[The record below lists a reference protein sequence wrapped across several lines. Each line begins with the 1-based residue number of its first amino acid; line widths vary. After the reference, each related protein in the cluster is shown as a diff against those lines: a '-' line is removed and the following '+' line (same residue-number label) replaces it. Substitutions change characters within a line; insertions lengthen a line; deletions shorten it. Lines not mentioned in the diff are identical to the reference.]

1 MPTESTSHFCYL
13 VSTKEQ
19 VSEDRVAV
27 TREPLQPQ
35 GKTGSCTSK
44 KSMSRDQP
52 QEAVTLQ
59 AEESRRHSPVPS
71 KRGALPQGEA
81 QEGVLGVTPR
91 QQLSAEA
98 SLDAHQAQPP
108 LLMAWPCLERVTS

>member
-1 MPTESTSHFCYL
+1 MRGQSPGSWEVPSFSPTESTSHFCYL

-35 GKTGSCTSK
+35 GKTGSCASK
-44 KSMSRDQP
+44 KAMSKEQL

-81 QEGVLGVTPR
+81 QEGVLGITPR
-91 QQLSAEA
+91 QQLSAERR
-98 SLDAHQAQPP
+98 L
-108 LLMAWPCLERVTS
+108 